1 MRAGIN
7 AMQIELSQRA
17 QELIRRQLESGAF
30 ESPDELVERALDF
43 YDHHQP
49 TMESLKAQIQEGL
62 DDVAAGRV
70 GPLDVEDLKRRG
82 RERLAAF

>member
-1 MRAGIN
+1 
-7 AMQIELSQRA
+7 MQIELSQHA
-17 QELIRRQLESGAF
+17 QELIRRQLAGGAF
-30 ESPDELVERALDF
+30 ESPRELVERALDF

-70 GPLDVEDLKRRG
+70 GPLNVEDIKRRG
-82 RERLAAF
+82 RERLAAEQSKSS

>member
-1 MRAGIN
+1 
-7 AMQIELSQRA
+7 MQIDLSQHA
-17 QELIRRQLESGAF
+17 QELIRRQLAGGAF

-70 GPLDVEDLKRRG
+70 APLDVEEITARS
-82 RERLAAF
+82 A